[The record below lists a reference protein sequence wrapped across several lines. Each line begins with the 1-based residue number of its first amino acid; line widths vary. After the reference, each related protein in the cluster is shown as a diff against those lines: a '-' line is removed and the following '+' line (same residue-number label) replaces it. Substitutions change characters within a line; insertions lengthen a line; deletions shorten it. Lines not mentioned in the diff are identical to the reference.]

1 MDPGVLIVE
10 DSDEVL
16 WMMDKVLETFG
27 FEVDAVSSGKEAIE
41 VYKKNQDDIDI
52 VVLDM
57 VMPNMGGGEAYDNMK
72 EINPDVRVLLSSG
85 FSIDGEAKEILE
97 RGCDGFIQKPFKM
110 KDLSAK
116 VREILGKG

>member
-41 VYKKNQDDIDI
+41 KVKESQKIGLIILNYLLPDMTG
-52 VVLDM
+52 VSVLDQL
-57 VMPNMGGGEAYDNMK
+57 K
-72 EINPDVRVLLSSG
+72 R
-85 FSIDGEAKEILE
+85 
-97 RGCDGFIQKPFKM
+97 DGFKGEVIGTSALKEAEDSFMRAGAFAFLEKPFDINQFVGLCKQA
-110 KDLSAK
+110 LNTGIA
-116 VREILGKG
+116 